1 MFKKT
6 LLALTLGGLFAGA
19 TAQAATVY
27 DEDGTKVDLYGRI
40 AMGFEGGGVG
50 DGVDNGAEFRD
61 FSSRLGFKLSQQVTR
76 DLTAFGR
83 LEWRFNGDERSR
95 PGFKEVR
102 KSYIGIESD
111 TFGTFT
117 AGNFDSFYDNY
128 VMTPF
133 DVYVAEGYEFAG
145 GGLQARG
152 DSIGYESPNLNGFQV
167 VLAVK
172 HFSERGLTEAEQTE
186 RGSGVSSQGGV
197 VYTTGP
203 VRLALGV
210 VDDDIR
216 GGGNNQT
223 RVGGTA
229 AFEVSED
236 FQLRAGFETR
246 DDSDV
251 YGGGFDRYGLGATYA
266 FNATAFYGDVYH
278 IDADD
283 VDGTRNAWA
292 LGTLHNLTD
301 NFDVFLELY
310 DGDRDS
316 VDEIDDEDLYYAL
329 GARYYF

>member
-27 DEDGTKVDLYGRI
+27 DEDGTKVNLYGRI

-61 FSSRLGFKLSQQVTR
+61 YSSRLGFKLSQQITR

-117 AGNFDSFYDNY
+117 AGNFDSFYDNF
-128 VMTPF
+128 VMGVF

-152 DSIGYESPNLNGFQV
+152 DSIGYQSPDINGFQA

-172 HFSERGLTEAEQTE
+172 HFSERGLTVDEQTDE
-186 RGSGVSSQGGV
+186 GSGFSSQGGIG
-197 VYTTGP
+197 YQAGP
-203 VRLALGV
+203 LGLALGF
-210 VDDDIR
+210 VDDDVR
-216 GGGNNQT
+216 GGGNNQM
-223 RVGGTA
+223 RFGATA
-229 AFEVSED
+229 AFDATEE

-266 FNATAFYGDVYH
+266 VGATAFYGDVYH
-278 IDADD
+278 IDSDD
-283 VDGTRNAWA
+283 VDDTRNAWA

-301 NFDVFLELY
+301 NFDLFAELY

-316 VDEIDDEDLYYAL
+316 LGNVDDEDLYYAL